1 MIHKRS
7 SVFRPPRSVVL
18 SLLFVAHAAT
28 MMAQDGG
35 DDPARR
41 AAVALVRPGDRI
53 ELQFRRD
60 RELNSSVTV
69 SERGEA
75 VFPKLGTLDV
85 GRMTIGG
92 LQDTLRTRYAE
103 FLRSP
108 ELEVSVLRRVVV
120 LGEVRAPN
128 VFMVDVT
135 TTVRDAIARA
145 GGLLETANR
154 KKVSIVRG
162 DQSLPVR
169 DWDRQQGPSTD
180 LQSGDQII
188 VGRKS
193 WLVLNALPVIST
205 SVIVIGLIRS
215 MRGA

>member
-1 MIHKRS
+1 MALLNVHSRG
-7 SVFRPPRSVVL
+7 VLVWLVL
-18 SLLFVAHAAT
+18 SAAAAVPLS
-28 MMAQDGG
+28 AQDGP
-35 DDPARR
+35 DEPARR
-41 AAVALVRPGDRI
+41 AAVALLRPGDRI
-53 ELQFRRD
+53 DLQFRRD
-60 RELNSSVTV
+60 RDLNSSITV
-69 SERGEA
+69 NERGAA

-85 GRMTIGG
+85 GRMTISG
-92 LQDTLRTRYAE
+92 LQDTLRIRYSE
-103 FLRSP
+103 FLRDP
-108 ELEVSVLRRVVV
+108 ELEVNVLRRIVV

-128 VFMVDVT
+128 VLMVDVS

-154 KKVSIVRG
+154 KKVSVVRG
-162 DQSLPVR
+162 DRTLPIK
-169 DWDRQQGPSTD
+169 DWDRQQGPGTD